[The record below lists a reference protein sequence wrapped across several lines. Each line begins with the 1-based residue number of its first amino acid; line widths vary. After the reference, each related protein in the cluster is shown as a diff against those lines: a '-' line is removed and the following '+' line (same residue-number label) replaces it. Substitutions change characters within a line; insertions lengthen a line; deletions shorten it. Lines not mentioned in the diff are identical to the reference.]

1 MGFLTTYTVVRMQK
15 SVRKRGAGNVKGSK
29 SILETIMHSG
39 LHTHRRKNS
48 NASLPQ
54 LTASHKTDAKDKKG
68 AIAVTRSKEDLSAP
82 HGVKGFVITSRETL
96 LEHAPGLS
104 HWTPNPYNYLVYS
117 DNDRRYIKGHTESNL
132 QQINTFV
139 VDIDSKKQPYT
150 EILTAALDHSVGVPT
165 LVLETPKGYQ
175 VYFVLEKP
183 LFISNQND
191 FRGLKVAKRISENI
205 RRSLARVL
213 QGIDL
218 SCNDFGFFRM
228 PNADNI
234 RWFSEDMTFALHDL
248 IGWSKRQDDDRGCGL
263 FVVASNDDPSD
274 PTHAEWF
281 QALLA
286 TRHIKGRDGQ
296 IGRDNVMYTLALA
309 CYSAGREQERTLD
322 LLDEYNSALHA
333 PLRHSE
339 VRKIVKS
346 AYKGRFKG
354 ASTVYIRELLE
365 AWLPGQ
371 DIPVTNHAG
380 GWYKFKKARE
390 DRVRSHYDEWEADL
404 LSYIQTE
411 ANGAQP
417 IMWTTQRAVCEAIGI
432 PRSTFNEVIRKSKKI
447 MIKRIGKGRSAQTG
461 LTSVAVLVQCALEF
475 NQTHRALYYEA
486 VAAMTKEKGNEG
498 AIRELEVHVDLL
510 TCSSR
515 ITPKN
520 GKLFNSS

>member
-1 MGFLTTYTVVRMQK
+1 M
-15 SVRKRGAGNVKGSK
+15 SVRKRGAGDVKESK
-29 SILETIMHSG
+29 SVLETIVHSG
-39 LHTHRRKNS
+39 LHTYKKKNS
-48 NASLPQ
+48 NASLPK
-54 LTASHKTDAKDKKG
+54 LTESHKADAKDKKG
-68 AIAVTRSKEDLSAP
+68 AIAVTRSKEDLTTP

-96 LEHAPGLS
+96 LEDAPGLS
-104 HWTPNPYNYLVYS
+104 HWTPNTYNHLGYS
-117 DNDRRYIKGHTESNL
+117 DNKRAYIKGHTEQNL

-213 QGIDL
+213 QGVDL
-218 SCNDFGFFRM
+218 SCNDFGFFRV
-228 PNADNI
+228 PNDTNV
-234 RWFSEDMTFALHDL
+234 RWFSERMTFTLHDL
-248 IGWSKRQDDDRGCGL
+248 IGWSKRQDDDRGRGL
-263 FVVASNDDPSD
+263 FVVTPNEGPSD

-281 QALLA
+281 QELLA
-286 TRHIKGRDGQ
+286 TRHIKGHDGQ
-296 IGRDNVMYTLALA
+296 MGRDNVMYTLALA
-309 CYSAGREQERTLD
+309 CYSAGRGKETTLD
-322 LLDEYNSALHA
+322 LLDEYNSALRA

-339 VRKIVKS
+339 VRKIVTS

-365 AWLPGQ
+365 AWLPGK
-371 DIPVTNHAG
+371 DIPVTSNAR
-380 GWYKFKKARE
+380 GWHKFKKERE

-411 ANGAQP
+411 ASASQP
-417 IMWTTQRAVCEAIGI
+417 IVWTTQRAVCEAIGI

-447 MIKRIGKGRSAQTG
+447 MFKTIGAGRGAQTG
-461 LTSVAVLVQCALEF
+461 LTSVAVLIQCALEF
-475 NQTHRALYYEA
+475 NQTHRTLYYEA
-486 VAAMTKEKGNEG
+486 VAAMATEKGNEG
-498 AIRELEVHVDLL
+498 ALWELEVQLDLL
-510 TCSSR
+510 TRSPR
-515 ITPKN
+515 DTPET
-520 GKLFNSS
+520 GKLYHNSS